1 MKIFIKFIGFLLLVL
16 AVAIVAIPYFY
27 RDQIAEIVKEEINK
41 NVNATVDFG
50 DFNLSLLRS
59 FPHFNFQLQD
69 LSVINKTP
77 FEGDTLAYIPEF
89 GLTIDLMSVITGDAP
104 EVTRVD
110 ISNPVVNALV
120 LEDGAANWDIVPES
134 GEVPAETQQ
143 STASSPL
150 LIKLKSVAIS
160 DARII
165 YNDKSLVTYVVL
177 EGVNHRL
184 SGDFT
189 MDFTSLDTYT
199 TVEKLSVNYDGMQVF
214 DNIGAELDALIDADL
229 ANFIFTLRN
238 NELRLNDLFLEFD
251 GTIGMH
257 DNGDYSLML
266 SYASKN
272 SDFKSFLSLIPA
284 LYMKDFETLQTS
296 GSLNVNGNVKG
307 VYSENAYPG
316 FALNILVENGFFQ
329 YPDLPKAVENVN
341 IETRIAFPGGDLDL
355 LTVDIPEFRL
365 AMAGNQLSASLSIK
379 NPMTDVVMKG
389 GVTGKMN
396 LGQVKEFY
404 PLEEGDALS
413 GVVTSNVSFSGKM
426 SDIENE
432 QYERFNFMGS
442 VLMEGF
448 SFQSAMLPEMIAI
461 SKAQLN
467 FAPEYLDLVSFNMN
481 LGRNDISA
489 KGKIENFLPYF
500 FNDGLLKGNLNVGSN
515 YLNLSDLM
523 PEADS
528 TTAALPET
536 PAETAD
542 SLALSVIEI
551 PGNIDFTMAADF
563 KTVVYDNIELKNMNG
578 RLLVKDA
585 AINLENL
592 KMEVLDGTIGLSGK
606 YDTKDPAKPTA
617 AMAINISNIDIQQAY
632 TTFGTLEK
640 FAPIAE
646 KTQGKFSTNFSINT
660 LLDDELMPVYNTM
673 NGGGGLQTSRIVVE
687 NVNSINKLADALKM
701 PELKRLALAPVSL
714 NFEFINGVLHVKPF
728 DIKYEDVSMN
738 IGGWTSFEQIISYDL
753 VLTIPRAKFGG
764 AANAVLDNLVNQA
777 NSLGTNFSIGD
788 NVNVKGTITGTI
800 SDPKVSIMPGEGS
813 GSNMMEEMKRRAQ
826 EELERQKQKLEE
838 EARREL
844 EKQKEAARKEADKII
859 ADANKQAEKILAD
872 AQQQVDAANKTARDA
887 SENIKVEARNQ
898 ADKIMAEAKKK
909 GPLAEIAARAT
920 TKKIV
925 EEAESQADSM
935 VKEAERQSEKIMEQ
949 ARQQAEKVKTDA
961 RSRADKLLQ

>member
-1 MKIFIKFIGFLLLVL
+1 MKLFIKFIGFLLLVL

-27 RDQIAEIVKEEINK
+27 RDKIAEIVKEEINK
-41 NVNATVDFG
+41 SVNATVDFG

-69 LSVINKTP
+69 LSVINKAP
-77 FEGDTLAYIPEF
+77 FDGDTLAFVPEF
-89 GLTIDLMSVITGDAP
+89 ALTIDLMSVIRGSAP
-104 EVTRVD
+104 EVTRVN
-110 ISNPVVNALV
+110 ISKPVVNALV

-134 GEVPAETQQ
+134 EEVATETPQ
-143 STASSPL
+143 TTESSPL
-150 LIKLKSVAIS
+150 VIQLKSVTIS
-160 DARII
+160 DARIV
-165 YNDKSLVTYVVL
+165 YDDKSLVTFVVL
-177 EGVNHRL
+177 EGVNHQL

-189 MDFTSLDTYT
+189 MDFTSLNTYT

-365 AMAGNQLSASLSIK
+365 SMAGNQLSANLSVK

-389 GVTGKMN
+389 GVTGKMD
-396 LGQVKEFY
+396 LGQVKAFY

-413 GVVTSNVSFSGKM
+413 GIITSNVSFSGKM

-448 SFQSAMLPEMIAI
+448 SFQSGMLPETVAI

-467 FAPEYLDLVSFNMN
+467 FAPEYLDLVSFNMS
-481 LGRNDISA
+481 LGRNDVSA

-500 FNDGLLKGNLNVGSN
+500 LNEEVLKGNLAVSSN

-523 PEADS
+523 PEAD
-528 TTAALPET
+528 TVAVPQPET
-536 PAETAD
+536 PVEAAD
-542 SLALSVIEI
+542 TLALSVIEI

-563 KTVVYDNIELKNMNG
+563 KKVVYDNIELSNMNG
-578 RLLVKDA
+578 RLLVKESA
-585 AINLENL
+585 VNLENL
-592 KMEVLDGTIGLSGK
+592 NMEVLDGTIGLSGK
-606 YDTKDPAKPTA
+606 YDTKDPSKPIA
-617 AMAINISNIDIQQAY
+617 AMAIAIANIDIQQAY
-632 TTFGTLEK
+632 ATFGTLEK

-646 KTQGKFSTNFSINT
+646 KTQGSFSTNFTMNT

-673 NGGGGLQTSRIVVE
+673 NGNGGLQTSRIVVE

-701 PELKRLALAPVSL
+701 PELKRLALDPVNL
-714 NFEFINGVLHVKPF
+714 TFEFINGVLHVKPF

-738 IGGWTSFEQIISYDL
+738 IGGWTSLDQTIQYDM
-753 VLTIPRAKFGG
+753 VLTIPRDRFGG
-764 AANAVLDNLVNQA
+764 AANAVLDNLVNEA
-777 NSLGTNFSIGD
+777 NKLGTNFSLGEKI
-788 NVNVKGTITGTI
+788 NVKGAITGTI
-800 SDPKVSIMPGEGS
+800 TDPKVSLMPGQGS
-813 GSNMMEEMKRRAQ
+813 DSNMMEEMKRRAQ

-859 ADANKQAEKILAD
+859 ADANRQAEQIMAD
-872 AQQQVDAANKTARDA
+872 AQRQVDAANKAAREAAD
-887 SENIKVEARNQ
+887 NIKAEAQKQVDN
-898 ADKIMAEAKKK
+898 IMAEAKKK

-920 TKKIV
+920 TKKIQ
-925 EEAESQADSM
+925 EEAEAQADNM
-935 VKEAERQSEKIMEQ
+935 VAEAGRQSEKIMDQ
-949 ARQQAEKVKTDA
+949 ARRQADKVKADA
-961 RSRADKLLQ
+961 KARAEQLLE